1 MAINYNSTFSAE
13 NTIACR
19 HTGKDIEA
27 TGKTGGAY
35 VGKAYNPTIKTICKA
50 NDFELRTVESVSVKY
65 EILWD
70 GEVLN
75 RYPNLKTAE
84 TFFIDF
90 AGITRGKYNKLK
102 AA

>member
-1 MAINYNSTFSAE
+1 MTNYNTTFTPD

-19 HTGKDIEA
+19 NNGVEVEA
-27 TGKTGGAY
+27 HGAGAY
-35 VGKAYNPTIKTICKA
+35 NQRAYNPVITTIAEAEGFT
-50 NDFELRTVESVSVKY
+50 LRTVESIGVKY

-75 RYPNLKTAE
+75 RYPSLRTAE

-90 AGITRGKYNKLK
+90 AGITKTKYNKIK
-102 AA
+102 KTA

>member
-1 MAINYNSTFSAE
+1 MAINYNNTFSAE

-19 HTGKDIEA
+19 NDGSNNNFRSI
-27 TGKTGGAY
+27 GKTGGAY
-35 VGKAYNPTIKTICKA
+35 VGKAYNPDIKTICKA
-50 NDFELRTVESVSVKY
+50 NDFELRSVGTRY

-90 AGITRGKYNKLK
+90 ADLTRGKYNKLK

>member
-1 MAINYNSTFSAE
+1 MQHPFSAE

-50 NDFELRTVESVSVKY
+50 NDFELRSVGTRY

-90 AGITRGKYNKLK
+90 ADLTRGKYNKLK

>member
-1 MAINYNSTFSAE
+1 MDKNSE
-13 NTIACR
+13 KYDYGYQEGN
-19 HTGKDIEA
+19 
-27 TGKTGGAY
+27 GARGLGTY
-35 VGKAYNPTIKTICKA
+35 VGKAYSAEIKTICKA
-50 NDFELRTVESVSVKY
+50 NDFELRLVGTRY

-90 AGITRGKYNKLK
+90 ADLTRGKYNKLK